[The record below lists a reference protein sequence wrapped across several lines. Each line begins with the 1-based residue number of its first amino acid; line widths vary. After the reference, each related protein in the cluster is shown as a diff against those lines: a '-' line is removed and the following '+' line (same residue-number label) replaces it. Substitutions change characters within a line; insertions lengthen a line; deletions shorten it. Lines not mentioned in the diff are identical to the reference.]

1 MDRPLE
7 GPNSPASDELAA
19 AEAQSLVRHQL
30 RAPLAVIQP
39 VLGMLLD
46 GTAGPVNEK
55 QLNYLTML
63 ERNVSRLAGMIAS
76 VVESGWLE
84 VAAVP
89 ARPGEVDVGDLVRG
103 VAEDIRASV
112 DTAPRLEVRVTDSL
126 PCVRGDVFRL
136 GRALRNVVLNACS
149 YTPRNGL
156 VGVRAETSPGGERVI
171 VVVEDSG
178 CGVASD
184 DLPHVFEL
192 GYRGE
197 AARTS
202 ATQGLGLGLP
212 VARAIILEHGGEI
225 MLDSTVGQGTR
236 VLLELPPESPAAGPR
251 RR

>member
-1 MDRPLE
+1 MDRPL
-7 GPNSPASDELAA
+7 SDTVRPASDRTSA
-19 AEAQSLVRHQL
+19 AEAQSFVRHEL

-39 VLGMLLD
+39 TLGMLLD
-46 GTAGPVNEK
+46 GMAGPLEQR
-55 QLNYLTML
+55 QLGYLSML
-63 ERNVSRLAGMIAS
+63 ERNVARLSAMITS

-84 VAAVP
+84 VAAIPSVP
-89 ARPGEVDVGDLVRG
+89 GPVDVGDLVRT
-103 VAEDIRASV
+103 VAQEARASRESAV
-112 DTAPRLEVRVTDSL
+112 RLEVHVAEGL
-126 PCVRGDVFRL
+126 PCVRGDAFRL
-136 GRALRNVVLNACS
+136 GRALRNVVRNACS
-149 YTPRNGL
+149 YTTPGGR
-156 VGVRAETSPGGERVI
+156 VGVRAEVAAGKGH
-171 VVVEDSG
+171 VVVDVEDSG
-178 CGVASD
+178 CGIGPD